1 MHTIEVNGVSKS
13 FGAREVIRI
22 EQLKIE
28 AGRRIGI
35 VGTNGAGKTTLL
47 RILAGHLEPDEGQ
60 VILPV
65 ASVYWS
71 QMEPPEIMELLP
83 EMASR
88 FEVPVRWRE
97 SLSGGE
103 KTRYQAAAAF
113 QQSAPLMLVDEP
125 TTNLDM
131 AGIEAL
137 EHWFAQY
144 KGTLLMVSH
153 DRQLLD
159 ALCTDMLEVEAGIV
173 RMYQGNY
180 SDYVAQKEAERKR
193 RQSEYERFQQEK
205 KRLKRAIQLTKEKSA
220 GIRKTPRRMGNAEAR
235 LHKMGNQSSK
245 KNLDQTANRLKT
257 KLEQLEIKERPLHLP
272 AMELR
277 FQGENALHKQ
287 TVVKVEELT
296 YAHGDQLLF
305 ERASF
310 QLMKNS
316 RTALLGPNGCGK
328 STLMNLLLKGH
339 PAIQVAEKAKVGYFD
354 QQMCLLDE
362 EETILANVMAT
373 AQLPETMARM
383 LLDKLLFSGDRVQ
396 QQVKSLS
403 GGEKVKVSLAKILL
417 QGFNLL
423 ILDEPT
429 NHLDIPSM
437 EAVEAALKA
446 FEGTLLLIS
455 HDRHLVDQV
464 AHQLLVVENRK
475 IHSYP
480 GTYEAYRQ
488 YQQKQGHGDEQHH
501 RRQQTQ
507 QQSRQQREEQLMVL
521 ENRKNHLIGRL
532 SLPAPDDN
540 LAALDEEYLKVLQA
554 IRELKS
560 QS

>member
-60 VILPV
+60 VHLPV

-113 QQSAPLMLVDEP
+113 QQSAPVMLVDEP

-144 KGTLLMVSH
+144 K
-153 DRQLLD
+153 
-159 ALCTDMLEVEAGIV
+159 
-173 RMYQGNY
+173 
-180 SDYVAQKEAERKR
+180 
-193 RQSEYERFQQEK
+193 
-205 KRLKRAIQLTKEKSA
+205 
-220 GIRKTPRRMGNAEAR
+220 
-235 LHKMGNQSSK
+235 
-245 KNLDQTANRLKT
+245 
-257 KLEQLEIKERPLHLP
+257 
-272 AMELR
+272 
-277 FQGENALHKQ
+277 
-287 TVVKVEELT
+287 
-296 YAHGDQLLF
+296 
-305 ERASF
+305 
-310 QLMKNS
+310 
-316 RTALLGPNGCGK
+316 
-328 STLMNLLLKGH
+328 
-339 PAIQVAEKAKVGYFD
+339 
-354 QQMCLLDE
+354 
-362 EETILANVMAT
+362 
-373 AQLPETMARM
+373 
-383 LLDKLLFSGDRVQ
+383 
-396 QQVKSLS
+396 
-403 GGEKVKVSLAKILL
+403 
-417 QGFNLL
+417 
-423 ILDEPT
+423 
-429 NHLDIPSM
+429 
-437 EAVEAALKA
+437 
-446 FEGTLLLIS
+446 GTLLLIS

-532 SLPAPDDN
+532 SVPAPDDN